1 MTETTKEFPSLADA
15 LISVFGSRTEIAA
28 TTPVS
33 GGDINRACRLMLR
46 DGTQL
51 FMKSNAGTSPS
62 FFRAE
67 AEGLAAIADTNTIR
81 VPQILA
87 IGMDGKLGAFLLLEW
102 IEGARQTPDYWT
114 TFGRRLAAMHRAE
127 TSALVSGGKYGL
139 NRDNYIGARRQKNT
153 PMNSWIAFFRD
164 CRLEPQFRDAARWFD
179 ATDRKRI
186 SYLLEHLDEY
196 LDEPEQPSLLHGDL
210 WSGNFITGSDGNAW
224 LIDPAAYVG
233 HPEAD
238 IAMTELFGGFPQK
251 FYDAYQE
258 VNPMK
263 PGYERRREVYNLY
276 HLLNHLNL
284 FGGSYLPSI
293 QRILKNREK

>member
-28 TTPVS
+28 MTPVS
-33 GGDINRACRLMLR
+33 GGDINR
-46 DGTQL
+46 
-51 FMKSNAGTSPS
+51 
-62 FFRAE
+62 
-67 AEGLAAIADTNTIR
+67 
-81 VPQILA
+81 
-87 IGMDGKLGAFLLLEW
+87 
-102 IEGARQTPDYWT
+102 
-114 TFGRRLAAMHRAE
+114 
-127 TSALVSGGKYGL
+127 
-139 NRDNYIGARRQKNT
+139 
-153 PMNSWIAFFRD
+153 D
-164 CRLEPQFRDAARWFD
+164 CRLAPQFRDAARWFD

-196 LDEPEQPSLLHGDL
+196 LDEPEQPSFLHGNL

-251 FYDAYQE
+251 FYDSYQE

-284 FGGSYLPSI
+284 FGGSYLSSVR
-293 QRILKNREK
+293 RILKNREK